1 MSETENMLNG
11 AYYNPMVRELTQAR
25 HRASDLCREYNQT
38 RSFETL
44 ERKRILKAL
53 LGAGGNSA
61 RITPPFYCDY
71 GAQVQL
77 GKGVFFNA
85 NCVVLDAAPVRIGA
99 HTLIGPAV
107 QIYTV
112 LHPMDAETRRT
123 HAEKALP
130 VTIGDDVWIGGGAII
145 CPGVTIGAR
154 TVIGAGSVVTR
165 DLPADVFAAG
175 NPCRVV
181 RSLMDESPLP

>member
-1 MSETENMLNG
+1 MSETENMLG
-11 AYYNPMVRELTQAR
+11 GSHYNPMARELTQAR

-44 ERKRILKAL
+44 ERKRILKEL

-61 RITPPFYCDY
+61 RIAPPFQCDY
-71 GAQVQL
+71 GAQILL
-77 GKGVFFNA
+77 GKGVFFNV
-85 NCVVLDAAPVRIGA
+85 NCVVLDAAEVRIGA
-99 HTLIGPAV
+99 NTLIGPAV

-112 LHPMDAETRRT
+112 LHPMDAATRRT
-123 HAEKALP
+123 HAERALP

-145 CPGVTIGAR
+145 CPGVIIGAR

-175 NPCRVV
+175 NPCRIV
-181 RSLMDESPLP
+181 RPLGGEAPNT